1 MPLPPRGVISHAIT
15 CPWCFETVE
24 ILLESDSEA
33 GEWVEDCPVCCH
45 PMALVAEAV
54 DDGDHRLY
62 AERSH

>member
-1 MPLPPRGVISHAIT
+1 MSSRSHGVGIHPIT
-15 CPWCFETVE
+15 CPWCFESVE

-45 PMALVAEAV
+45 PIALEAV
-54 DDGDHRLY
+54 DNGDGSYRLC